1 VFLSICFSLLGQTL
15 VISKESTD
23 QDVREWLQQE
33 ICLSEEELIAFSNFN
48 YLDGQTLFAYE
59 DVYELSKDLQIPIG
73 LSRKI
78 FLHRQPNDKL
88 TRLLQY
94 DMAKWSVSQVQAFI
108 RQSVTVESPDI
119 EEICY
124 NIQDKRIDGIVF
136 LSYDAPKEMQLD
148 LQTKDNLGVIF
159 KRIITKRDCSM
170 KSEETDSNS
179 PDLSTDVKSP
189 MDASRAG
196 EKQVHDIK
204 LTKNILMAKKAE
216 GMSKEWTSY
225 IRNVLLLIPYEMGT
239 FENQELQN
247 CKLNLIHSDWKNRNA
262 LEKKI
267 IFFVLSMEDEFPD
280 DRSRSSLWDLIRKNL
295 QQWHDHFTHTD
306 KKYYLLF

>member
-1 VFLSICFSLLGQTL
+1 
-15 VISKESTD
+15 
-23 QDVREWLQQE
+23 VREWLQQE

-108 RQSVTVESPDI
+108 RQSVTVQSPDI

-124 NIQDKRIDGIVF
+124 NIQDKGIDGIVF
-136 LSYDAPKEMQLD
+136 LSYDVSKEMQLD

-196 EKQVHDIK
+196 EKQVHNIK
-204 LTKNILMAKKAE
+204 LTKNILVVKKTE
-216 GMSKEWTSY
+216 GMSLIGRQEILLPYSKQKILSSFLMHFYFSNHCASDLTYNFVTLGFQMFPFHKE
-225 IRNVLLLIPYEMGT
+225 
-239 FENQELQN
+239 
-247 CKLNLIHSDWKNRNA
+247 
-262 LEKKI
+262 
-267 IFFVLSMEDEFPD
+267 
-280 DRSRSSLWDLIRKNL
+280 
-295 QQWHDHFTHTD
+295 
-306 KKYYLLF
+306 